1 MKKDLIFYFSVSLL
15 SKLIS
20 GISLLILARYFSKLE
35 FGLLRT
41 TLSLVGLIFIF
52 VNYGLSDLFL
62 YRFSKN
68 KNKKLFS
75 IFFSGFSL
83 NYLISIA
90 FLLISGFFIEI
101 KLFILTMIFF
111 IKSFFDW
118 IFDIS
123 FKYFQSL
130 NKFNKLSIAL
140 LLQSLP
146 VLLSTLFVILTKAN
160 VFAYSIVFLFF
171 TIIIVFIFIL
181 FFRLNYLFNINFNI
195 YKNLKFFKSS
205 HVFFISTFMSY
216 IYMQSDILML
226 SFLKGYKE
234 VARYSVITTII
245 MSIYLFPTILYNYY
259 LPKLTETFKNISI
272 YKKFLKTYLITNF
285 IIVFTIFTVFILF
298 AKEILVFLYT
308 EKYIDSLNIFKALLF
323 VFFFHGIVFVFAS
336 ILTSTGNQRLR
347 SKVQV
352 LAAFTNIA
360 LNLIFIPLY
369 GAEGAA
375 FTTAITEVIIFSLY
389 LYFSKR
395 VLS

>member
-1 MKKDLIFYFSVSLL
+1 LKKDLIFYFSVSLL

-160 VFAYSIVFLFF
+160 VFAYSIVFLF
-171 TIIIVFIFIL
+171 
-181 FFRLNYLFNINFNI
+181 
-195 YKNLKFFKSS
+195 
-205 HVFFISTFMSY
+205 
-216 IYMQSDILML
+216 
-226 SFLKGYKE
+226 
-234 VARYSVITTII
+234 
-245 MSIYLFPTILYNYY
+245 
-259 LPKLTETFKNISI
+259 
-272 YKKFLKTYLITNF
+272 
-285 IIVFTIFTVFILF
+285 
-298 AKEILVFLYT
+298 
-308 EKYIDSLNIFKALLF
+308 
-323 VFFFHGIVFVFAS
+323 
-336 ILTSTGNQRLR
+336 
-347 SKVQV
+347 
-352 LAAFTNIA
+352 
-360 LNLIFIPLY
+360 
-369 GAEGAA
+369 
-375 FTTAITEVIIFSLY
+375 
-389 LYFSKR
+389 
-395 VLS
+395 